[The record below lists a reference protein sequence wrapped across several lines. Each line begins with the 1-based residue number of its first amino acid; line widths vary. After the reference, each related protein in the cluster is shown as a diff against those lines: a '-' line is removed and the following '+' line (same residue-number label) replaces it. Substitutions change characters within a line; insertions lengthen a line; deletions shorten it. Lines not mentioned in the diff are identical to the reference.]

1 MKRIVLISPSGAFYG
16 SEQVL
21 FDFLSTTTNI
31 YDVYVPRGKFHEIL
45 NRQAKHIIHSYD
57 NILWLYINLMMRLA
71 FGHVQGIYINEGGHI
86 RYLKIL
92 AKIFRHKSFYAHI
105 RLLEDTEKSR
115 LEGTPDN
122 IKLIAVSDY
131 IADAIKKKTN
141 LPVVTIYDLYQ
152 SSSHVYAMRKP
163 KASGTINLGIVG
175 RITDTKGIDAIE
187 KFCDYTEQ
195 QAHFQKPVT
204 VNFFGHVDSLS
215 AKTNVFINKAN
226 KYKNIKCL
234 FHGYISEKST
244 IYAQIDIL
252 LPVPLSRARLK
263 KRGYNQSELLAKGIS
278 NVIHLPVSKGAI
290 LRSRDNVSQTH
301 KSSYARWENADG
313 LFVVGETAPDL
324 KGKHVLLID
333 DVLTTGATLVACA
346 DALREIEDIQISVL
360 TLAWAK

>member
-31 YDVYVPRGKFHEIL
+31 YDVYVPMGKFHEIL

-57 NILWLYINLMMRLA
+57 NILWLYINLLMRLA
-71 FGHVQGIYINEGGHI
+71 VGHVQGIYINEGGHI

-152 SSSHVYAMRKP
+152 SNSHVSAMRKP
-163 KASGTINLGIVG
+163 KASGTINIGIVG

-234 FHGYISEKST
+234 FHGYISEKFT
-244 IYAQIDIL
+244 IYTEIDIL
-252 LPVPLSRARLK
+252 LHFNQLESLGRIAFEALDYGIPFIGFNRGGIGEIASQLCLDEYMINPDDSDWCSHMLNNVFAVLESPTALMHYESARQK
-263 KRGYNQSELLAKGIS
+263 MHNIYSPKEY
-278 NVIHLPVSKGAI
+278 
-290 LRSRDNVSQTH
+290 VSQI
-301 KSSYARWENADG
+301 EE
-313 LFVVGETAPDL
+313 LF
-324 KGKHVLLID
+324 I
-333 DVLTTGATLVACA
+333 
-346 DALREIEDIQISVL
+346 
-360 TLAWAK
+360 